1 MAKKIKNIGL
11 ADKVKAIHPKETPS
25 DSMVAIS
32 SLHIAFNKTRQPF
45 ENKGKNKNR
54 FDKKRKF

>member
-11 ADKVKAIHPKETPS
+11 ADKVKAIYPKETPS
-25 DSMVAIS
+25 DSMV
-32 SLHIAFNKTRQPF
+32 AFNKTRQPF

>member
-1 MAKKIKNIGL
+1 MAKKTK
-11 ADKVKAIHPKETPS
+11 KVSRDLGILKTKETPS
-25 DSMVAIS
+25 DSMVAIA

-45 ENKGKNKNR
+45 ENKGKNKKR